1 MAVTCRADIQ
11 HSGSIGEMRSKS
23 AVLAIALS
31 CCAAVW
37 SCGGDATEPESG
49 PQVASVAVI
58 PAAAI
63 LNALGDTL
71 RLAASARNSQGGLV
85 AGRTFTWSSSDP
97 TVATVNASGL
107 TTAVAG
113 GLVSVTATTGGVAG
127 SASVTVQTTG
137 GLRVI
142 TATVGRNLDADGYT
156 ILLDGV
162 STATIG
168 IGDTVTIDDLAAG
181 QHSVS
186 LGGLRD
192 TCYGISNMPVSVN
205 VIVGSFLDVHLD
217 VECLGVP
224 EDISLTFARSRQDPD
239 SLNLF
244 GLAVGETDPVQLTFQ
259 AAFDRSPAWSSD
271 GTRLAFSRDDVIHVV
286 NSDGT
291 GLKSFASGTNP
302 DWSPDGTEV
311 AYQRSE
317 RTYIL
322 DVDGSGEA
330 TFFAAAYEPAW
341 SPDGTK
347 IAYVVPVEGAPVAQ
361 SDIYVVNADG
371 SGRVNLTQNPEL
383 LDREPAWS
391 PDGSRI
397 VFRRLDRSESSGYDL
412 WVMDADGSNPERI
425 LMLAGAQISPTWLPD
440 DRILFQG
447 SVPSVLD
454 RANGTVEELVNAEPG
469 YFYFDPAWRP
479 R

>member
-1 MAVTCRADIQ
+1 ML
-11 HSGSIGEMRSKS
+11 SKS
-23 AVLAIALS
+23 TELTVALA
-31 CCAAVW
+31 CCVAAW
-37 SCGGDATEPESG
+37 SCGSDAAGPESG
-49 PQVASVAVI
+49 PQVASVTVT
-58 PAAAI
+58 PAAATVGV
-63 LNALGDTL
+63 LGDTL

-85 AGRTFTWSSSDP
+85 AGRTFTWSSSAP

-107 TTAVAG
+107 VTAVAEG
-113 GLVSVTATTGGVAG
+113 SVSVTATTGGVAG

-137 GLRVI
+137 GLRII

-162 STATIG
+162 SVATIG
-168 IGDTVTIDDLAAG
+168 IEDTVTIGELAAG
-181 QHSVS
+181 GHAVS
-186 LGGLRD
+186 LDGLQD
-192 TCYGISNMPVSVN
+192 TCHGFSSMPVSITVAA
-205 VIVGSFLDVHLD
+205 GSVRDVQLGI
-217 VECLGVP
+217 ECLGVP
-224 EDISLTFARSRQDPD
+224 EDITLTFGRSQQDPD

-244 GLAVGETDPVQLTFQ
+244 GLAAGETAPVQLTFHP
-259 AAFDRSPAWSSD
+259 AVDRYPDWSAD
-271 GTRLAFSRDDVIHVV
+271 GTRLAFSRHGVIHVV

-291 GLKSFASGTNP
+291 GFGSFAPGINP
-302 DWSPDGTEV
+302 DWSPDGTEI
-311 AYQRSE
+311 AYESAE
-317 RTYIL
+317 RTFIL
-322 DVDGSGEA
+322 DVDGTGEA
-330 TFFAAAYEPAW
+330 TFFAGAYEPAW

-347 IAYVVPVEGAPVAQ
+347 IAYVVPVEGATVAQ

-391 PDGSRI
+391 PDGSGI

-412 WVMDADGSNPERI
+412 WVMDADGSNQERI
-425 LMLAGAQISPTWLPD
+425 LSMAGAQAAPTWLPD

-454 RANGTVEELVNAEPG
+454 RTSGTVTELVDAEPG
-469 YFYFDPAWRP
+469 FFYFDPAWRP